1 MNDGVLQPQN
11 RMGNGPCV
19 GSPRCYNVGMRFA
32 PGRVVGGRVEFVGD
46 LPEGAPVAVLAIES
60 DGTFEA
66 DRQTEEML
74 LRAIAECDEGRTTPL
89 ANILSELRDR
99 E

>member
-1 MNDGVLQPQN
+1 
-11 RMGNGPCV
+11 
-19 GSPRCYNVGMRFA
+19 MRFA
-32 PGRVVGGRVEFVGD
+32 PGRVVDGRVEFAGT
-46 LPEGAPVAVLAIES
+46 LPEGASVAVLTLES

-74 LRAIAECDEGRTTPL
+74 LQAIAECDEGRTTPM
-89 ANILSELRDR
+89 ANILSELRDH